1 MEGID
6 PHTQTRLRELLAI
19 LVNNPQH
26 PQIAAALQT
35 SAPPQTGAPPPY
47 PDADNDDAAADDDED
62 DDEDGN
68 QDVNRRG
75 GFTTEI
81 HIDASTH
88 IHGSNNVVSTLGAH
102 ALVPVVYAALR
113 QLQPG
118 VPATTNTTLAHVAP
132 VVAPRSSSGRA
143 QLRLNCGT
151 VLRGN
156 GNRVLLQS
164 WTPAP
169 TVVAGQKRA
178 AEDDGERGGREA
190 KVARRE
196 EGS

>member
-6 PHTQTRLRELLAI
+6 AHTQTRLRELLAI
-19 LVNNPQH
+19 LVNNPQL

-35 SAPPQTGAPPPY
+35 GAPAQTGAPPPY
-47 PDADNDDAAADDDED
+47 PEADNDDAAANDDDED

-68 QDVNRRG
+68 QDVNRR

-118 VPATTNTTLAHVAP
+118 VPANTNTTLAHVAP
-132 VVAPRSSSGRA
+132 VAPRSSSGRA

-156 GNRVLLQS
+156 GNRVLLQA

-178 AEDDGERGGREA
+178 AEDDGGRGGREA